1 VTGLAADEAEAIKR
15 LTSQVEDGI
24 SDAVCELL
32 YGLAR
37 DVPEGQAI
45 VEVGGGKDKST
56 VWLVRGSEAG
66 KKNKV
71 FSFSSQKES
80 PDSVKADFNTNLAGA
95 GIQDIQDTLVSRH
108 EAAEEAARR
117 WKGNVGLLRINTLHE
132 YEDIKRVILVWQR
145 HLSPDARVVI
155 HGCDQSGTERVIR
168 ESVGS
173 IGYFTY
179 EQSVDTTTVLA
190 IDGCTHY
197 WVINSDEIG
206 ICKHCGRQ
214 RNFKR
219 LARETIETETRKRK
233 AVKKGK

>member
-1 VTGLAADEAEAIKR
+1 MSGLASGEVGTVKR
-15 LTSQVEDGI
+15 LTSQNGDGI

-32 YGLAR
+32 YRLAR

-45 VEVGGGKDKST
+45 VGIGRGKGKST

-71 FSFSSQKES
+71 FSFATQKES
-80 PDSVKADFNTNLAGA
+80 PDPVNADFNTILAGA
-95 GIQDIQDTLVSRH
+95 GIQDTLVSRH
-108 EAAEEAARR
+108 EAAEDAARR
-117 WKGNVGLLRINTLHE
+117 WKGNVGLLWINTLHE

-190 IDGCTHY
+190 IDGCTHH
-197 WVINSDEIG
+197 WMINSDEIG
-206 ICKHCGRQ
+206 ICKYCGRK
-214 RNFKR
+214 RNFKSLR
-219 LARETIETETRKRK
+219 REATETGTRRRQAGRK
-233 AVKKGK
+233 VK

>member
-1 VTGLAADEAEAIKR
+1 MTGLAADEAEAIKR
-15 LTSQVEDGI
+15 LTSQNEDCI

-45 VEVGGGKDKST
+45 VEVGRGKGKST

-71 FSFSSQKES
+71 FSFASQEES
-80 PDSVKADFNTNLAGA
+80 PDPVNADFNTNLAGA
-95 GIQDIQDTLVSRH
+95 GIQDTLVSRH
-108 EAAEEAARR
+108 EVAEEAARR
-117 WKGNVGLLRINTLHE
+117 WKGNVGLLWINTLHD
-132 YEDIKRVILVWQR
+132 YEDIKRVMINWQ
-145 HLSPDARVVI
+145 HLLSPNARVVI

-173 IGYFTY
+173 LGYFTY
-179 EQSVDTTTVLA
+179 EQSVDTTAVLA
-190 IDGCTHY
+190 IDRCTHY
-197 WVINSDEIG
+197 WIINSDEIG
-206 ICKHCGRQ
+206 ICRHCGRK

-219 LARETIETETRKRK
+219 LARETIETESRKRQ
-233 AVKKGK
+233 AGRKGK

>member
-1 VTGLAADEAEAIKR
+1 MTGLAADEAEAIKR
-15 LTSQVEDGI
+15 LTSQNEDCI

-45 VEVGGGKDKST
+45 VEVGGGKGKST

-80 PDSVKADFNTNLAGA
+80 PDSVNADFNTNLAGA
-95 GIQDIQDTLVSRH
+95 GIQDTLVSRH
-108 EAAEEAARR
+108 EAAEDAARR
-117 WKGNVGLLRINTLHE
+117 WNGNVGLLWINTLHE

-190 IDGCTHY
+190 IDECTHY

-219 LARETIETETRKRK
+219 LARETIETESRKRQ
-233 AVKKGK
+233 AGRKGK

>member
-1 VTGLAADEAEAIKR
+1 MTGLAADEAEAIKH
-15 LTSQVEDGI
+15 LTSQNEDCI

-45 VEVGGGKDKST
+45 VEVGRGKGKST

-80 PDSVKADFNTNLAGA
+80 PDSVNAVFNTNLAEA
-95 GIQDIQDTLVSRH
+95 GIQDTLVSRH

-117 WKGNVGLLRINTLHE
+117 WNGYVGLLWVNTSHE

-145 HLSPDARVVI
+145 HLSPDARIAVL
-155 HGCDQSGTERVIR
+155 GCDQPGADRVIR
-168 ESVGS
+168 ENVGS
-173 IGYFTY
+173 LGDFTY
-179 EQSVDTTTVLA
+179 EQSVDTTKVLA
-190 IDGCTHY
+190 IDKCTHY
-197 WVINSDEIG
+197 WIINSDEIG
-206 ICKHCGRQ
+206 ICKYCR
-214 RNFKR
+214 RKRDFKR
-219 LARETIETETRKRK
+219 MRSESSQMETRKRANGCK
-233 AVKKGK
+233 SK